1 MDNSIIE
8 LKVNDMKELLEKKK
22 QELANHLRMNQD
34 RLAQLEA
41 QVVKTKE
48 ALLMIFG
55 AIETVEELSK
65 EFDIANA
72 PTPNAPETHE
82 VEIPKKASTQKK

>member
-1 MDNSIIE
+1 
-8 LKVNDMKELLEKKK
+8 MKETLEAKK
-22 QELANHLRMNQD
+22 QELSNHLRMNQD

-55 AIETVEELSK
+55 AIETVEDLSK

-72 PTPNAPETHE
+72 PTPITHETHE